1 MLQRIFFANVMFVFW
16 DAEDV
21 VPYNIYILKT
31 NLVGICNQG
40 ANKAE
45 VTHIKVINLF
55 DRKQKA
61 VECSTAF

>member
-1 MLQRIFFANVMFVFW
+1 MFVFW